1 MVLLYTTYQT
11 ISSVQILKKPLKFV
25 DVTINHDQRLSLTR
39 TAFKTFTCGTLSPFH
54 LWMIFVCLTL
64 TTLKCQMSVILQ
76 NILFLPWTVHYFLML
91 FT

>member
-39 TAFKTFTCGTLSPFH
+39 TA
-54 LWMIFVCLTL
+54 
-64 TTLKCQMSVILQ
+64 LKPLLVE
-76 NILFLPWTVHYFLML
+76 HYLHFIYG
-91 FT
+91 